1 MVHRIPCNVAITDAN
16 IIVCFYT
23 DKYYTIFLQLDIEK
37 MRVLVLIYS
46 TLIGLFSNAIYF

>member
-1 MVHRIPCNVAITDAN
+1 MVHHIPCNVSITDAN

-37 MRVLVLIYS
+37 
-46 TLIGLFSNAIYF
+46 